1 VRPEHWLYT
10 MPLRL
15 RSLLRRSRV
24 EQELDEELQGHVDRL
39 TQANIESGMAPE
51 EARRAALRAMGGVEQ
66 HKEECRDARGVRFV
80 EELVADLRYALRSLR
95 RTPALAA
102 VVIVSLAL
110 GIGANTA
117 IFSVLDSVMLALLPV
132 HEPER
137 LVLLTWSTQDWPRA
151 YVRDLEGSSYQT
163 ADNPGTTSYSF
174 STPMFEQLAAHGSVL
189 ATLFGFAANDQ
200 HVNVGL
206 DGRAEDA
213 LVQAVSGGY
222 FPGFGVRPALGR
234 TIEPSDDAAK
244 AAPVAVASLR
254 FWRSKLGSD
263 PAAVGRT
270 VVVNGTPVT
279 LVGVAPREFFG
290 FEPGNPPD
298 LWIPL
303 SVYRAQW
310 QALNPDDPL
319 DDPHL
324 WWMGLVGRLKPGVT
338 RAQALV
344 ELDSI
349 FRRSLVADAKESA
362 DSPVPQLHV
371 VPAKQGLDGLQRRFS
386 TSLWLLMAMVGLLL
400 LIACANVAGLLLAR
414 ATSRQKEIATRLSLG
429 APRLRLVRQL
439 LTESV
444 LLALLGG
451 AAGLLVARWAAA
463 VLVGFFASSRNR
475 VLVDAHLDWNV
486 LLFTAGVSVACG
498 ILFGL
503 APALRVTRASVLPA
517 LKGSQRSGSA
527 SFRSGKALVAVQVG
541 LGLVLLVS
549 CGLMLRTL
557 QRLQAVDIGFPRD
570 RLLVFQVQPG
580 LNGYAGQKLA
590 NYYEELQRRIAAI
603 PGVQSVSFSQ
613 LGPIGSGESSGH
625 LEIPGYTA
633 AGARVDFHRHLV
645 GPGYFETL
653 GVPVLAGRTIGRQD
667 VPPAP
672 VVAVVNQAFVRRYFH
687 GDDPIGR
694 TLRRGP
700 AEHPFDAEVVGVAG
714 DVRYNQVRDQ
724 APPTVYYS
732 YRQAAPRPDYVPF
745 FMSYL
750 VRTRG
755 DPGSVTSAVQRAA
768 LDLDPNVPLANVR
781 TETEVIDQV
790 LFLERAFAWLASGFG
805 LLALV
810 LACVGLYGTIGY
822 TVAQRTGEIGIRMA
836 LGADRSTILKVV
848 LRETLAVVLAG
859 IAAGIPLA
867 WAATRLLKARLY
879 ELSPHDPAT
888 LAAAVASVLLVTL
901 VAGLVPA
908 RRASRLDP
916 LVALRYE

>member
-1 VRPEHWLYT
+1 VRPERWIYT
-10 MPLRL
+10 VPLRL
-15 RSLLRRSRV
+15 RSLFRRSRV
-24 EQELDEELQGHVDRL
+24 EQELDEELQSHVERQ
-39 TQANIESGMAPE
+39 TRANVESGMTPAQ
-51 EARRAALRAMGGVEQ
+51 ARRAALLAMGGVEQ
-66 HKEECRDARGVRFV
+66 RKEECRDARGVRFV
-80 EELVADLRYALRSLR
+80 EELVADLRYAVRSLR
-95 RTPALAA
+95 HTPALAT

-110 GIGANTA
+110 GIGANSA

-132 HEPER
+132 REPER
-137 LVLLTWSTQDWPRA
+137 LVLLTWSAPDWPRA
-151 YVRDLEGSSYQT
+151 YVQDLEGSSYT
-163 ADNPGTTSYSF
+163 TDDSPALTSYSF
-174 STPMFEQLAAHGSVL
+174 STSVSRELAARSSVL
-189 ATLFGFAANDQ
+189 NTLFGFAANDE

-206 DGRAEDA
+206 SGRAEDA

-222 FPGFGVRPALGR
+222 FEGFGVAAALGR
-234 TIEPSDDAAK
+234 TIVPSDDSASAP
-244 AAPVAVASLR
+244 PVAVASFR
-254 FWRSKLGSD
+254 FWQDKMGSD
-263 PAAVGRT
+263 PEAVGAT

-279 LVGVAPREFFG
+279 LAGVAPPEFFG

-310 QALNPDDPL
+310 QTLNPDEPL
-319 DDPHL
+319 DSPHV
-324 WWMGLVGRLKPGVT
+324 WWTGLVGRLKPGMT
-338 RAQALV
+338 RAQAQV
-344 ELDSI
+344 ELASI
-349 FRRSLVADAKESA
+349 FQRSLTADTKESSG
-362 DSPVPQLHV
+362 SPVPRLHV
-371 VPAKQGLDGLQRRFS
+371 VEAKQGLDQLQRRFS

-444 LLALLGG
+444 LLSLLGG
-451 AAGLLVARWAAA
+451 AAGLLVARWAAS

-475 VLVDAHLDWNV
+475 VLVDVHFDWNV
-486 LLFTAGVSVACG
+486 LLFTTVVSVACG

-503 APALRVTRASVLPA
+503 APALRVTRTSVVPA

-557 QRLQAVDIGFPRD
+557 QRLQTVDVGFPRE
-570 RLLVFQVQPG
+570 RLLVFRVKPG
-580 LNGYAGQKLA
+580 LNGYAGERLA
-590 NYYEELQRRIAAI
+590 GYYEELQRRIAAI

-613 LGPIGSGESSGH
+613 LGPIGSGESSGD

-633 AGARVDFHRHLV
+633 AGARLAFHRHLV
-645 GPGYFETL
+645 GPGYFATL
-653 GVPVLAGRTIGRQD
+653 GVPVVAGRAIGPQD
-667 VPPAP
+667 GPGAP
-672 VVAVVNQAFVRRYFH
+672 RVAVVNQAFARKYFH
-687 GDDPIGR
+687 GDDPIGHIV
-694 TLRRGP
+694 RRGS
-700 AEHPFDAEVVGVAG
+700 AEHLLDWEVVGVVG
-714 DVRYNQVRDQ
+714 DVRYNQVRNEP
-724 APPTVYYS
+724 PPTVYFS
-732 YRQAAPRPDYVPF
+732 YRQAAPRTDYVPF

-750 VRTRG
+750 VRTQGEPRG
-755 DPGSVTSAVQRAA
+755 VTSAVQRAA
-768 LDLDPNVPLANVR
+768 LELDPDVPLANLHG
-781 TETEVIDQV
+781 ETEVIDQV

-822 TVAQRTGEIGIRMA
+822 TVAQRTNEIGIRMA
-836 LGADRSTILKVV
+836 LGADRTTILKAV
-848 LRETLAVVLAG
+848 LRETLLVVAAG

-888 LAAAVASVLLVTL
+888 LVTAVASILVVTL
-901 VAGLVPA
+901 AAGFLPA
-908 RRASRLDP
+908 RRASRVDP